1 MNFIELTEELILSV
15 EKKSEGQAYPYLV
28 KNLKAVGVD
37 HYEVKVATHNRTF
50 TNINGD
56 TLIVAGE
63 FPEIDPAETFQLDA
77 VKAALKRSQEGLTDY
92 PTFLKEIAAA
102 GIHTYLADLAG
113 MKIIYQG
120 PNSEYEY
127 EESIP
132 EV

>member
-1 MNFIELTEELILSV
+1 MNFIELTEELIISI

-37 HYEVKVATHNRTF
+37 NYEVKVGSHKRTF

-56 TLIVAGE
+56 KLIVPGE

-77 VKAALKRSQEGLTDY
+77 VKIAVKRSQDGLTDY
-92 PTFLKEIAAA
+92 STFLKEIAEA
-102 GIHTYLADLAG
+102 GIHTYVADLAG
-113 MKIIYQG
+113 MKVIYQG

-127 EESIP
+127 EETIP